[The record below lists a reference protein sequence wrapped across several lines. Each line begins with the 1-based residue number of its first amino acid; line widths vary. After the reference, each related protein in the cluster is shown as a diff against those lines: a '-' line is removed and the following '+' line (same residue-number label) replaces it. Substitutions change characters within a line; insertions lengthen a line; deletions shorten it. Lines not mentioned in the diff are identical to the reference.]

1 MEQIN
6 VEIATDGKVT
16 VSVKGVK
23 GKSCTDV
30 TKSLENALGQTTS
43 DEKTREYNDAN
54 EQQVARTQGR

>member
-1 MEQIN
+1 MERID

-30 TKSLENALGQTTS
+30 TKSLEAALGQTVS
-43 DEKTREYNDAN
+43 DEKTREYHEHTETN
-54 EQQVARTQGR
+54 VALNKP